1 MSDFLPEPHLLLLY
15 CLSVAILNLT
25 PGPDMTFFLS
35 RSIAAGKA
43 AGMAAMLGATT
54 GILIHTLLVV
64 FGLSALIAASPSLYN
79 LLRIAG
85 ALYLLYLAWQS
96 LSHGSAFKVKA
107 GKEPRARPLAVEW
120 LQGIAINLLNPKIVV
135 FFLTFLPQ
143 FVPAGDPHAGARLLA
158 LGLLFSVIGVTTMTP
173 VVLAASAFS
182 NWMQQRPLVT
192 RAMDWLFA
200 GVLGAFAA
208 RLLLTARNA

>member
-15 CLSVAILNLT
+15 CLSIVVLNLT

-96 LSHGSAFKVKA
+96 LSHGSAFKVRA
-107 GKEPRARPLAVEW
+107 GNQPRSRPLAVEW
-120 LQGIAINLLNPKIVV
+120 MQGIAINLLNPKIVV

-182 NWMQQRPLVT
+182 NWMLQRPVVT

>member
-1 MSDFLPEPHLLLLY
+1 MSTFLPEPHLLLAY
-15 CLSVAILNLT
+15 CLSVVVLNMT

-85 ALYLLYLAWQS
+85 ALYLLYLAWQAVR
-96 LSHGSAFKVKA
+96 HGSAFRVRA
-107 GKEPRARPLAVEW
+107 GVEKRPRSLAVEW

-143 FVPAGDPHAGARLLA
+143 FVPAGDPAAPQKLLA
-158 LGLLFSVIGVTTMTP
+158 LGILFSVIGVITMTP
-173 VVLAASAFS
+173 VVLAASGFS
-182 NWMQQRPLVT
+182 RWMQERPVVT
-192 RAMDWLFA
+192 RFMDWLFA
-200 GVLGAFAA
+200 GMLGAFAA
-208 RLLLTARNA
+208 RLLISARNS

>member
-15 CLSVAILNLT
+15 CLSIVVLNLT

-79 LLRIAG
+79 LLRSQARYTFSI
-85 ALYLLYLAWQS
+85 WP
-96 LSHGSAFKVKA
+96 GSRSATV
-107 GKEPRARPLAVEW
+107 RPS
-120 LQGIAINLLNPKIVV
+120 
-135 FFLTFLPQ
+135 
-143 FVPAGDPHAGARLLA
+143 R
-158 LGLLFSVIGVTTMTP
+158 
-173 VVLAASAFS
+173 
-182 NWMQQRPLVT
+182 
-192 RAMDWLFA
+192 
-200 GVLGAFAA
+200 
-208 RLLLTARNA
+208 